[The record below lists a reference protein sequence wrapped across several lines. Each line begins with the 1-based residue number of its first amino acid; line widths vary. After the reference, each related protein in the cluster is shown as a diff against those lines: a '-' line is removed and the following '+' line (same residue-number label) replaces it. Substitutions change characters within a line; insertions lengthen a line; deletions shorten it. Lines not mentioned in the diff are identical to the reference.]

1 MKNDVWSELIQTLI
15 TAPLGD
21 GEQQLVD
28 LQKTVWDGS
37 NKDWLLLPSI
47 SFHGKFFALVA
58 LGREGERRG
67 LEVVR
72 GFFGPR
78 FTNSLRSNTQK
89 LPSGT
94 EIHMR
99 SVILQDDE
107 WSRHI
112 ATLKAL
118 VEVRIGT
125 RPIERSVAQP
135 LSVLL
140 RDFYIA
146 IAAAAEFDAENILK
160 RIEAT
165 GLLRGDNIEFLRL
178 HLLASFGHWS
188 SIYQSEKF
196 DDLTRTR
203 RSKVVSEHLL
213 RAIWVKSFASDG
225 APKTV
230 DAMRQDF
237 KDLELARKYR
247 DLLGSVAQSVYP
259 EVRTLLAL
267 FLGEINDPMRFEKLL
282 ELLSDD
288 EEIRLKSISGITST
302 SQGDIVPKAVNPV
315 ATTEHPSVVLANSG
329 DHLGV
334 IGYFELH
341 PDDEKALGLA
351 IESALE
357 LADNE
362 AALRVVH
369 CIDLGQCE
377 IPNKRI
383 LLEALDVLR
392 AKASGFCD
400 GWLEWARR
408 AADEPWGDVFQIV
421 SNNANV
427 WDTDWCDSA
436 ALSAKFGEDL
446 ITAFSGPNSALVQ
459 QSTAFILEL
468 VGENSSRAAI
478 SEVRSAALNV
488 LVHLEMSNAQI
499 RNAFV
504 SLIASYE
511 DGNISLN
518 DYIELLDAS
527 SLVWSAYGAVSSF
540 AWFLDVIDQ
549 ILLLP
554 RLDDGKLHQLINQS
568 LVSLQS
574 FGDNLDVSLYNLFC
588 DIADP
593 FFRVER
599 RVLTA
604 ETLGQNV
611 WSKFD
616 GKKIGIYSLLDS
628 LPDLKTKLQELCPG
642 AAFVINQEKV
652 GSNELR
658 AFAANSDVVVIHTS
672 KAKHAATEELN
683 RFITGQRIYVA
694 GKGRGSIINALL
706 NAELQESE

>member
-21 GEQQLVD
+21 GEQQIVD

-72 GFFGPR
+72 AFFGPR
-78 FTNSLRSNTQK
+78 FTNSLKSNTQT

-94 EIHMR
+94 QIHMR
-99 SVILQDDE
+99 SAILQDDE
-107 WSRHI
+107 WARHI
-112 ATLKAL
+112 AILKAL

-146 IAAAAEFDAENILK
+146 IAAGAEFDAENISK

-188 SIYQSEKF
+188 SIFQSEKF

-213 RAIWVKSFASDG
+213 RAIWVKFFTTDG
-225 APKTV
+225 APMTV

-247 DLLGSVAQSVYP
+247 DLLGSVAQSAYP

-267 FLGEINDPMRFEKLL
+267 FLGEISDSKRFGKLV
-282 ELLSDD
+282 ELLPDD
-288 EEIRLKSISGITST
+288 EATRLESISGLPVT
-302 SQGDIVPKAVNPV
+302 SQSEIVPKADNPV
-315 ATTEHPSVVLANSG
+315 AITEHPSVVLANSG

-362 AALRVVH
+362 AAVRVVN

-392 AKASGFCD
+392 AKANGFCN

-408 AADEPWGDVFQIV
+408 AADESWGDVFQTV

-427 WDTDWCDSA
+427 WDTSWCDNA
-436 ALSAKFGEDL
+436 TLSAKFGEDL

-518 DYIELLDAS
+518 DYVELLDAS
-527 SLVWSAYGAVSSF
+527 SLVWNAYGAVSSF

-549 ILLLP
+549 IMQLP
-554 RLDDGKLHQLINQS
+554 RLDDGKLHQLIN
-568 LVSLQS
+568 LAFVSLQS
-574 FGDNLDVSLYNLFC
+574 FGDNLDVSLHNLFC
-588 DIADP
+588 EIADP
-593 FFRVER
+593 FFRIER
-599 RVLTA
+599 RIISV
-604 ETLGQNV
+604 ETVGENI

-616 GKKIGIYSLLDS
+616 GLKIGIYSLLDS
-628 LPDLKTKLQELCPG
+628 LPDLRVKLQAVCPG
-642 AAFVINQEKV
+642 ATFVINQDKV
-652 GSNELR
+652 ASNELR
-658 AFAANSDVVVIHTS
+658 SFAASSNVVVIHTS
-672 KAKHAATEELN
+672 KAKHPATEELN
-683 RFITGQRIYVA
+683 RHITGQRIYVA

-706 NAELQESE
+706 NAEI

>member
-1 MKNDVWSELIQTLI
+1 MKNDVWSELIQTVVAG
-15 TAPLGD
+15 TLGES
-21 GEQQLVD
+21 EQRLVD

-72 GFFGPR
+72 AFFGPR
-78 FTNSLRSNTQK
+78 FTNSLKLNTQK

-94 EIHMR
+94 QIHMR

-107 WSRHI
+107 WARHI
-112 ATLKAL
+112 TILKSL

-146 IAAAAEFDAENILK
+146 IADGAEFDAENILK

-213 RAIWVKSFASDG
+213 RAIWIKFFAADSTPI
-225 APKTV
+225 AV
-230 DAMRQDF
+230 ELLRQAF
-237 KDLELARKYR
+237 KDLDLVRKYR
-247 DLLGSVAQSVYP
+247 DLLGSVAQSAHP

-267 FLGEINDPMRFEKLL
+267 FLGEINDPKRFEKLVEFL
-282 ELLSDD
+282 PND
-288 EEIRLKSISGITST
+288 EVTQLRSISGITADSHKK
-302 SQGDIVPKAVNPV
+302 IVPVTDKPV
-315 ATTEHPSVVLANSG
+315 AIVEHPGVILANSG

-341 PDDEKALGLA
+341 PNDEKALGLA

-357 LADNE
+357 LDDNE
-362 AALRVVH
+362 AAVRVVQ

-383 LLEALDVLR
+383 LLEALELLR
-392 AKASGFCD
+392 AKASGFCN
-400 GWLEWARR
+400 GWLDWAKR
-408 AADEPWGDVFQIV
+408 AANGSWGDVFQTV
-421 SNNANV
+421 SDNANM
-427 WDTDWCDSA
+427 WDTNWCDNA
-436 ALSAKFGEDL
+436 VQSAKFGEDL

-478 SEVRSAALNV
+478 SEVRSAALSV

-527 SLVWSAYGAVSSF
+527 SLVWNAYGAVSSF

-549 ILLLP
+549 ILQLP
-554 RLDDGKLHQLINQS
+554 RLDDGKLGQLINQS
-568 LVSLQS
+568 FVSLQS
-574 FGDNLDVSLYNLFC
+574 YGNNLDVSLHNLFC
-588 DIADP
+588 EIASP
-593 FFRVER
+593 FFDIER
-599 RVLTA
+599 RVIDI
-604 ETLGQNV
+604 ESVGENV
-611 WSKFD
+611 WSKFN
-616 GKKIGIYSLLDS
+616 GLKIGIYSLLDS
-628 LPDLKTKLQELCPG
+628 LPDLRIKLQSTCPG
-642 AAFVINQEKV
+642 AIFVINQEKV
-652 GSNELR
+652 ASNELR

-683 RFITGQRIYVA
+683 RVITGQRIYVA

-706 NAELQESE
+706 SAEL

>member
-21 GEQQLVD
+21 GEQQIVD

-72 GFFGPR
+72 AFFGPR
-78 FTNSLRSNTQK
+78 FTNSLKSNTQT

-94 EIHMR
+94 QIHMR
-99 SVILQDDE
+99 SAILQDDE
-107 WSRHI
+107 WARHI
-112 ATLKAL
+112 AILKAL

-146 IAAAAEFDAENILK
+146 IAAGAEFDAENISK

-188 SIYQSEKF
+188 SIFQSEKF

-213 RAIWVKSFASDG
+213 RAIWVKFFTTDG
-225 APKTV
+225 APMTV

-247 DLLGSVAQSVYP
+247 DLLGSVAQSAYP

-267 FLGEINDPMRFEKLL
+267 FLGEINDPKRFGKLV
-282 ELLSDD
+282 ELLPDD
-288 EEIRLKSISGITST
+288 EATRLESISGLTVT
-302 SQGDIVPKAVNPV
+302 SQSEIVPKADNPV
-315 ATTEHPSVVLANSG
+315 AITEHPSVVLANSG

-362 AALRVVH
+362 AAVRVVN

-392 AKASGFCD
+392 AKANGFCN

-408 AADEPWGDVFQIV
+408 AADESWGDVFQTV

-427 WDTDWCDSA
+427 WDTNWCDNA
-436 ALSAKFGEDL
+436 TLSAKFGEDL

-468 VGENSSRAAI
+468 VGDNSSRAAI

-518 DYIELLDAS
+518 DYVELLDAS
-527 SLVWSAYGAVSSF
+527 SLVWNAYGAVSSF

-549 ILLLP
+549 ILQLP
-554 RLDDGKLHQLINQS
+554 RLDDGKLHQLIN
-568 LVSLQS
+568 LAFVSLQS
-574 FGDNLDVSLYNLFC
+574 FGDNLDVSLHNLFC
-588 DIADP
+588 EIADP
-593 FFRVER
+593 FFKIER
-599 RVLTA
+599 RIISV
-604 ETLGQNV
+604 ETVGENI

-616 GKKIGIYSLLDS
+616 GLKIGIYSLLDS
-628 LPDLKTKLQELCPG
+628 LPDLRVKLQAVCPG
-642 AAFVINQEKV
+642 ATFVINQDKV
-652 GSNELR
+652 ASNELR
-658 AFAANSDVVVIHTS
+658 SFAASSNVVVIHTS
-672 KAKHAATEELN
+672 KAKHPATEELN
-683 RFITGQRIYVA
+683 RHITGQRIYVA

-706 NAELQESE
+706 NAEI

>member
-15 TAPLGD
+15 TAPLGE
-21 GEQQLVD
+21 GEQQIVD

-72 GFFGPR
+72 AFFGQR
-78 FTNSLRSNTQK
+78 FTNSLKSNTQT

-94 EIHMR
+94 QIHMK

-107 WSRHI
+107 WARHI
-112 ATLKAL
+112 AILKSL

-146 IAAAAEFDAENILK
+146 IAAGAEFDAENISK

-178 HLLASFGHWS
+178 HLLASFGHWN
-188 SIYQSEKF
+188 SIHQSEKF

-213 RAIWVKSFASDG
+213 RAIWVKFFTSDG
-225 APKTV
+225 APLSV
-230 DAMRQDF
+230 ESLRQSF

-247 DLLGSVAQSVYP
+247 DLLGSVAQSAYP

-267 FLGEINDPMRFEKLL
+267 FLGEINDPKRFGKLIESL
-282 ELLSDD
+282 PDD
-288 EEIRLKSISGITST
+288 EVTRLGSISGITAT
-302 SQGDIVPKAVNPV
+302 SQNDIVPNADKPV
-315 ATTEHPSVVLANSG
+315 AITEHPSVILANSG

-334 IGYFELH
+334 IGYYELH

-362 AALRVVH
+362 AAVRVVN

-392 AKASGFCD
+392 AKASGFCN

-408 AADEPWGDVFQIV
+408 AADESWGDVFQTV

-427 WDTDWCDSA
+427 WDTSWCENA
-436 ALSAKFGEDL
+436 TLSAKFGEDL

-518 DYIELLDAS
+518 DYVELLDAS
-527 SLVWSAYGAVSSF
+527 SLVWNAYGAVSSF

-549 ILLLP
+549 ILHLP

-568 LVSLQS
+568 FVSLQS
-574 FGDNLDVSLYNLFC
+574 FGENLDVSLHNLFC
-588 DIADP
+588 EIADP
-593 FFRVER
+593 FFKIER
-599 RVLTA
+599 RSLSV
-604 ETLGQNV
+604 ETVGENI

-616 GKKIGIYSLLDS
+616 GLKIGIYSLLDS
-628 LPDLKTKLQELCPG
+628 LPDLRVKLQAVCPG
-642 AAFVINQEKV
+642 ATFVINQDKV
-652 GSNELR
+652 ASNELR
-658 AFAANSDVVVIHTS
+658 SFAASSNVVVIHTS
-672 KAKHAATEELN
+672 KAKHPATEELN
-683 RFITGQRIYVA
+683 RYITGQRIYVA

-706 NAELQESE
+706 NAEL